1 MRVERMRER
10 IRERIREKRREG
22 TARAGVSFLGDFYIR
37 EKKERKKSMFSIEC
51 RRTGRGPIVTRG
63 VNVCGKNECFYCHTN
78 YISH

>member
-1 MRVERMRER
+1 MRERMRER
-10 IRERIREKRREG
+10 MRIREKRREG

-63 VNVCGKNECFYCHTN
+63 VNVCGENECFYCHTN